1 MSSSSSSSGILS
13 NAKISQE
20 REAFLASML
29 SSKRRMEAAATASSG
44 GGGNKL
50 SSSGSGSTGGGS
62 RSRQKKRVYAFHDIF
77 DLKDLAK
84 FRQTKSAV
92 VASVYQHTAD
102 KETSWKEVNVHLLQY
117 LPAVAVL
124 GSNFLVIKAVKWED
138 ETAMQERYQRFSPN
152 TDIAEMK
159 KRLYVQLEGVAEM
172 YSKIGGITE
181 EEEDSLQHWF
191 TVPTFWVDDLA
202 PLVDKHIDPFVG
214 AENNA
219 ALTAYVIYIYDT
231 TISES
236 TTPDSYGKLTRFVYG
251 KALLCKDSLRTL
263 IPSVRN
269 EALSY
274 FDKPFLTE
282 AFSTVASSSS
292 SASSHGGGGGSGSN
306 TNKRKSNNNS
316 SHLSAF
322 KAPAPKKRALAPPPS
337 PVPEHVHHGGD
348 DNDHYEEE
356 E

>member
-50 SSSGSGSTGGGS
+50 SSSGSGTGAGS

-102 KETSWKEVNVHLLQY
+102 KETSWKEVNIHLLQY

-236 TTPDSYGKLTRFVYG
+236 ATPDSYGKLTRFVYG

-282 AFSTVASSSS
+282 VFSTVASSSS
-292 SASSHGGGGGSGSN
+292 SASSHGGGGNSN
-306 TNKRKSNNNS
+306 NNKRKSNNNS

-337 PVPEHVHHGGD
+337 PVSEHVHHGGD